1 MASHIF
7 GFLGWESSSHL
18 RRVSER
24 TGMFVLLV
32 KSKGFFIQYKVD
44 TEIESDYYV
53 GIATITFAQ
62 K

>member
-1 MASHIF
+1 M
-7 GFLGWESSSHL
+7 
-18 RRVSER
+18 
-24 TGMFVLLV
+24 
-32 KSKGFFIQYKVD
+32 KSKGFLIQYKVD